1 MFIAGLSVSGL
12 VACGGNEGSEPET
25 DGGNTGT
32 GEETGGETAEG
43 TEGEET
49 SGEKTVIKL
58 WLDDDAWAEAM
69 VPAIEEALPHID
81 IEFEKVGAVDA
92 RAKLELDGPAG
103 LGADIFI
110 QPHDGMSPAIEAQ
123 ILLPL
128 GDEMET
134 MVADRFLEGSVATVQ
149 SGDAMYGVPLLTESL
164 AFFYNKTLLEE
175 NGLEVATS
183 FEEIAEQAA
192 TFNDPANNKFI
203 FRFQAGN
210 AYDNHFFLTAN
221 GFQLF
226 GEDHLDGSKVNY
238 DTDEFVAGLEAFST
252 IKDILPVPAADLN
265 YDTVTVPFSKGE
277 FPYTING
284 PWAIAE
290 MKAGAEENGFEFGIT
305 TIPTINGV
313 QPETFSG
320 NIIACISAYTKEAD
334 AAREVVDFLASE
346 EGLKLTFDVTGKI
359 PALKDNS
366 VIEGVMEDP
375 YVAGILAQA
384 AHSQPMPIIP
394 EMNTYWGPTETALK
408 SVWDELATPEEA
420 AAKAMED
427 FIAAGTMTE

>member
-58 WLDDDAWAEAM
+58 WLDDEAWADAM

-81 IEFEKVGAVDA
+81 IEFEKVGAIDA

-103 LGADIFI
+103 LGPDIFI

-175 NGLEVATS
+175 HGLEVATS
-183 FEEIAEQAA
+183 FEQIIEQAA
-192 TFNDPANNKFI
+192 TYNDAANNDFI

-210 AYDNHFFLTAN
+210 AYDNHYFLTAN

-226 GEDHLDGSKVNY
+226 GEDHLDGSQPNFT
-238 DTDEFVAGLEAFST
+238 TDGYIKGLETFASL
-252 IKDILPVPAADLN
+252 KDILPVPAADLN

-408 SVWDELATPEEA
+408 SVWDGLATPEEA
-420 AAKAMED
+420 ATKAMED
-427 FIAAGTMTE
+427 FEAAGTMAE

>member
-128 GDEMET
+128 GDEMEAN
-134 MVADRFLEGSVATVQ
+134 VADRFLEGSVATVQ

-175 NGLEVATS
+175 HGLEVATS
-183 FEEIAEQAA
+183 FEQIIEQAA
-192 TFNDPANNKFI
+192 TYNDAANNDFI

-210 AYDNHFFLTAN
+210 AYDNHYFLTAN

-226 GEDHLDGSKVNY
+226 GEDHLDGSQPNFT
-238 DTDEFVAGLEAFST
+238 TDGYIKGLETFASL
-252 IKDILPVPAADLN
+252 KDILPVPAADLN

-320 NIIACISAYTKEAD
+320 NIIACISAYTKQAD

-346 EGLKLTFDVTGKI
+346 EGLQLTFDVTGKI